1 MEGLFTET
9 ENNVGE
15 VVETAEFSAKQ
26 EEGLTSDAQEKSEDI
41 PVKNEEVET
50 PSKDESPRETAKR
63 EFEKLQKQDNPAEE
77 KIQPEK
83 KAKQEQDPELLPP
96 ARLKPQEAK
105 LFNNLPAGL
114 KRAFNRTIKEVE
126 GGGSRAIEQA
136 AREKQEITALA
147 TPLINEHF
155 PTEKHVFESLIRAQE
170 KLTNP
175 QTSRAEYIKLGVN
188 LGHIEEEAAAEALQG
203 LQQTGNFDITQHPE
217 FRALQERLNSVTSTI
232 EQSHIDREAEPIV
245 NQMRSVQQEVDP
257 ATGNYRYPELQ
268 DGDYLLSLKTRV
280 SSLRDSDPSLS
291 WGDALRQAT
300 EEKRQALWG
309 GSFPQGQVQTR
320 PLTANNNQIQQ
331 RAAQAAVTVRGKS
344 SPASVGALNFNPPPE
359 ALRSNDPRA
368 TAIWAYEQL
377 KNRG

>member
-1 MEGLFTET
+1 MESLSTET

-15 VVETAEFSAKQ
+15 VVETTESEIKQ
-26 EEGLTSDAQEKSEDI
+26 DESLEVPTPEKSEEID
-41 PVKNEEVET
+41 T
-50 PSKDESPRETAKR
+50 PNKDESPRETAKR
-63 EFEKLQKQDNPAEE
+63 EFEKLQKEDKPSEE

-114 KRAFNRTIKEVE
+114 KRAFNRTIKDVE

-136 AREKQEITALA
+136 AREKQEITSLA
-147 TPLINEHF
+147 KPLINEHF

-203 LQQTGNFDITQHPE
+203 LQQTGNFDIAQHPE
-217 FRALQERLNSVTSTI
+217 FRALQEKLNSVTSTI
-232 EQSHIDREAEPIV
+232 EQSQTDREAEPIV
-245 NQMRSVQQEVDP
+245 NQMRSVQQEIDP
-257 ATGNYRYPELQ
+257 ASGNYRYPELQ

-309 GSFPQGQVQTR
+309 GSIPQSTPVQTR

-368 TAIWAYEQL
+368 TAKWAYEQL